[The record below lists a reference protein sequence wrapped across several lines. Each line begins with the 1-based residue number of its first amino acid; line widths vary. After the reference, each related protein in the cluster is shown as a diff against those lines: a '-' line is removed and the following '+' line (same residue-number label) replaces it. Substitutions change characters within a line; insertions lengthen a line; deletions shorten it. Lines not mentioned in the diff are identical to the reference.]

1 MSLKILIIEDEPD
14 IRKNLEYNL
23 SREGYSVLTAA
34 SIAEAEQL
42 IYSNN
47 LSLVLLDLMLPDG
60 SGLELCKKMKSD
72 PDIQNLPIII
82 LTAKDDE
89 VDKVVGFEI
98 GADDYVTKPF
108 SVRELILRI
117 KAVLKRGEKKKDI
130 VEIDRQFGD
139 LKIDI
144 DSHEVYVDGELV
156 NLTALEFKL
165 LIQLVDRRGRVQS
178 REQLLTDVGVCGWG
192 RPVLLHSRRNP
203 AVAAAEA
210 GPELA
215 GGGRGAMLYISGN
228 DTPASKA
235 LKGTKDWTQVKMR
248 LKSGLDTSLTI
259 TCLFGGWG
267 IVTGKAWWDDV
278 SLRKVTYEV
287 IESDES
293 ESVAKGNVERGKKIF
308 MTHPIAACTRCHVVK
323 GVGGPVGP
331 VGPVSPVGPVGLN
344 LRETNKAKTNMLAAH
359 VAAMRSPDSVTNTP
373 PQNAPPKYP
382 AGTTI

>member
-47 LSLVLLDLMLPDG
+47 LSLILLDLMLPDG

-117 KAVLKRGEKKKDI
+117 KAVLKRGENKKDI

-144 DSHEVYVDGELV
+144 DSHEVYVDGELI

-165 LIQLVDRRGRVQS
+165 LTQLVDRRGRVQS
-178 REQLLTDVGVCGWG
+178 REQLLADVWG
-192 RPVLLHSRRNP
+192 YS
-203 AVAAAEA
+203 AEVTT
-210 GPELA
+210 
-215 GGGRGAMLYISGN
+215 RTV
-228 DTPASKA
+228 DTHIKR
-235 LKGTKDWTQVKMR
+235 LREKLGTMGKYVQ
-248 LKSGLDTSLTI
+248 TI
-259 TCLFGGWG
+259 
-267 IVTGKAWWDDV
+267 
-278 SLRKVTYEV
+278 R
-287 IESDES
+287 
-293 ESVAKGNVERGKKIF
+293 
-308 MTHPIAACTRCHVVK
+308 
-323 GVGGPVGP
+323 GVGYKF
-331 VGPVSPVGPVGLN
+331 S
-344 LRETNKAKTNMLAAH
+344 
-359 VAAMRSPDSVTNTP
+359 RSPD
-373 PQNAPPKYP
+373 
-382 AGTTI
+382 

>member
-47 LSLVLLDLMLPDG
+47 LSLILLDLMLPDG
-60 SGLELCKKMKSD
+60 SGLDLCKKMKSD
-72 PDIQNLPIII
+72 PDVQNLPIII

-89 VDKVVGFEI
+89 VDKVVGFEL

-117 KAVLKRGEKKKDI
+117 KAVLKRGDNKKDI

-144 DSHEVYVDGELV
+144 DSHEVYVDGDLV

-178 REQLLTDVGVCGWG
+178 REQLLADVWG
-192 RPVLLHSRRNP
+192 YS
-203 AVAAAEA
+203 AEVTT
-210 GPELA
+210 
-215 GGGRGAMLYISGN
+215 RTV
-228 DTPASKA
+228 DTHIKR
-235 LKGTKDWTQVKMR
+235 LREKLGTMGKYVP
-248 LKSGLDTSLTI
+248 TI
-259 TCLFGGWG
+259 
-267 IVTGKAWWDDV
+267 
-278 SLRKVTYEV
+278 R
-287 IESDES
+287 
-293 ESVAKGNVERGKKIF
+293 
-308 MTHPIAACTRCHVVK
+308 
-323 GVGGPVGP
+323 GVGYKF
-331 VGPVSPVGPVGLN
+331 S
-344 LRETNKAKTNMLAAH
+344 
-359 VAAMRSPDSVTNTP
+359 RSPD
-373 PQNAPPKYP
+373 Q
-382 AGTTI
+382 

>member
-47 LSLVLLDLMLPDG
+47 LSLILLDLMLPDG
-60 SGLELCKKMKSD
+60 SGLDLCKKMKSD
-72 PDIQNLPIII
+72 PDVQNLPIII

-117 KAVLKRGEKKKDI
+117 KAVLKRGENKKDI

-178 REQLLTDVGVCGWG
+178 REQLLADVWG
-192 RPVLLHSRRNP
+192 YS
-203 AVAAAEA
+203 AEVTT
-210 GPELA
+210 
-215 GGGRGAMLYISGN
+215 RTV
-228 DTPASKA
+228 DTHIK
-235 LKGTKDWTQVKMR
+235 R
-248 LKSGLDTSLTI
+248 LREKLGSMGKYVQTI
-259 TCLFGGWG
+259 
-267 IVTGKAWWDDV
+267 
-278 SLRKVTYEV
+278 R
-287 IESDES
+287 
-293 ESVAKGNVERGKKIF
+293 
-308 MTHPIAACTRCHVVK
+308 
-323 GVGGPVGP
+323 GVGYKF
-331 VGPVSPVGPVGLN
+331 S
-344 LRETNKAKTNMLAAH
+344 
-359 VAAMRSPDSVTNTP
+359 RSPD
-373 PQNAPPKYP
+373 Q
-382 AGTTI
+382 